1 MLSYAF
7 LSLKQSNYK
16 NIATEKFDNIS
27 NLFAAILCQGIGQQ
41 IKQGLYREY
50 IDETEDL
57 STIRGKI
64 EINGTIK
71 KKISHQRIIKC
82 EYDELSE
89 DNIFNQILK
98 TTVAIL
104 IRDPKVE
111 IKYKNKLK
119 SEMLLFSNVKF
130 INLNNIKWMS
140 IRFPRNYQTYR
151 MLVSICQLIIQGM
164 LITEELGKCKLAS
177 FIDEQRMCRLFE
189 KFILEYYK
197 QEYNA
202 IKEFETTSP
211 QIMWAVDNDVRQMLP
226 IMKTD
231 VLLRYKDNSL
241 IIDAKYY
248 SHTTQLNYDVHTIHS
263 GNLYQMF
270 TYVKNFDL
278 ENYNQQNKVSGMIL
292 YARTNEVI
300 QPNEDY
306 QMSGNVISVKTI
318 DLNTD
323 FYLIKKQLNEIVE
336 KKFGKLH

>member
-7 LSLKQSNYK
+7 LSLKQSNYN

-130 INLNNIKWMS
+130 I
-140 IRFPRNYQTYR
+140 YQ
-151 MLVSICQLIIQGM
+151 
-164 LITEELGKCKLAS
+164 
-177 FIDEQRMCRLFE
+177 
-189 KFILEYYK
+189 
-197 QEYNA
+197 
-202 IKEFETTSP
+202 
-211 QIMWAVDNDVRQMLP
+211 
-226 IMKTD
+226 
-231 VLLRYKDNSL
+231 
-241 IIDAKYY
+241 
-248 SHTTQLNYDVHTIHS
+248 
-263 GNLYQMF
+263 
-270 TYVKNFDL
+270 
-278 ENYNQQNKVSGMIL
+278 
-292 YARTNEVI
+292 
-300 QPNEDY
+300 
-306 QMSGNVISVKTI
+306 
-318 DLNTD
+318 
-323 FYLIKKQLNEIVE
+323 
-336 KKFGKLH
+336 